1 MFSRPTL
8 RYSLHGIKHLTKY
21 LEQCCT
27 VHGLDHLDGNT
38 AELCCECLKI
48 IFNLLLSNE
57 KSIDLPNEDY
67 DDLQL
72 QRDLMKIIRQFLLA
86 TSNALA
92 KKEELCTEKQSFFF
106 RFISSLNDFLIL
118 ENDCKS
124 LIISDNIIIIINK

>member
-1 MFSRPTL
+1 
-8 RYSLHGIKHLTKY
+8 
-21 LEQCCT
+21 
-27 VHGLDHLDGNT
+27 LDGNT

-86 TSNALA
+86 NSNALA
-92 KKEELCTEKQSFFF
+92 KKEELKRSEQILSN
-106 RFISSLNDFLIL
+106 FIY
-118 ENDCKS
+118 
-124 LIISDNIIIIINK
+124 